1 MANFPTFDR
10 PQKSMLSSILE
21 GYEGFNRPM
30 NMMQEQQQR
39 RLANEQEQIKNQ
51 FMPKRLEQEQEQ
63 MRLANI
69 FNQAREPYAEKL
81 AQNEVGLGQAQL
93 QNMNIGELGKM
104 IRDVDNV
111 VKQHGFNSPEAEMA
125 RQWFKNKVQRQEA
138 DHRTP
143 EQKIADDLSGGDPE
157 KRQQLLKQ
165 MSDVYLPGEEEKEA
179 VESFKNEVP
188 GARPMASMG
197 KGERNEAFKKMQK
210 EQERVNKVR
219 EAKNTVDAMRD
230 LQEKYPKLGE
240 AFSNAI
246 KTEDPTK
253 WEQIYRK
260 LPGWFGG
267 LNQEELTA
275 VQEFRKLSSNLVLH
289 QADIIGGKSTDAL
302 RHIISL
308 SKPSATNTA
317 KANEYLFNKLDEEYE
332 PLIMY
337 GNDVDKAMDL
347 NVYIP
352 QNLSKYKK
360 EYQNIKKAEQNKP
373 TLAKSLEKSQ
383 QSGKTR
389 KAEWEGIEID
399 VPEELWKE
407 FQRDLKKK
415 EEESKRG

>member
-69 FNQAREPYAEKL
+69 FNQAREPYADKL
-81 AQNEVGLGQAQL
+81 AQNEVALGQAQL

-165 MSDVYLPGEEEKEA
+165 MSDVYLPSEEEKEA

-373 TLAKSLEKSQ
+373 TLAKSLEESQ

-399 VPEELWKE
+399 VPEELWEE

-415 EEESKRG
+415 QEESKRG